1 MTRESELIQE
11 CQRGNKEAFY
21 ELVEPHLAKAYRTA
35 YAILHSQPEA
45 EDAVQ
50 NSLLEVYQTLMSQKD
65 IQFFGGWFHKLVVYR
80 SLDLY
85 RQKIK
90 ENERTTTAELLP
102 MLSTM
107 EPSPS
112 DRLID
117 SESYDQLL
125 EYLLKL
131 TIQHRTVIV
140 LYYFQ
145 EYSIEEIAQLLEV
158 KEGTV
163 KSRLYHARIQ
173 LNRLYKSDTR
183 EGIQ

>member
-1 MTRESELIQE
+1 MTRESELITK
-11 CQRGNKEAFY
+11 CQRGIKEAFY

-35 YAILHSQPEA
+35 YAILHSQSEA

-50 NSLLEVYQTLMSQKD
+50 NSLLEVYQTLIAQKE
-65 IQFFGGWFHKLVVYR
+65 IQLFGGWFHKLVVYR

-85 RQKIK
+85 RRKVK
-90 ENERTTTAELLP
+90 ENERTTTAEVLP
-102 MLSTM
+102 MVSAV
-107 EPSPS
+107 EPPPI
-112 DRLID
+112 DRLIAD
-117 SESYDQLL
+117 EMHEELL
-125 EYLLKL
+125 SHLLKL

-145 EYSIEEIAQLLEV
+145 EYSIEEIAQLLNL
-158 KEGTV
+158 KEGTI

-173 LNRLYKSDTR
+173 LNRFYKSDTR